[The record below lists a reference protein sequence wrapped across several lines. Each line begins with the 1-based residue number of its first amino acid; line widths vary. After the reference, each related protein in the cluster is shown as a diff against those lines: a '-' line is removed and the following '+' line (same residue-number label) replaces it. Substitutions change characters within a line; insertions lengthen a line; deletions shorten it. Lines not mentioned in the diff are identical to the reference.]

1 MSELKIKYQFS
12 KKKNKKVF
20 LFYLTEFLFLKLFT
34 YPPHVVKFNA
44 MLNLVTVRTLQM
56 YTRARARTCPVPLAL
71 RRLGRLKHHRLT
83 MTPHLLT
90 AMKT

>member
-44 MLNLVTVRTLQM
+44 MLNLVTVC
-56 YTRARARTCPVPLAL
+56 TRGLVPGLVQFPQHFDDWDASNIID
-71 RRLGRLKHHRLT
+71 
-83 MTPHLLT
+83 
-90 AMKT
+90 